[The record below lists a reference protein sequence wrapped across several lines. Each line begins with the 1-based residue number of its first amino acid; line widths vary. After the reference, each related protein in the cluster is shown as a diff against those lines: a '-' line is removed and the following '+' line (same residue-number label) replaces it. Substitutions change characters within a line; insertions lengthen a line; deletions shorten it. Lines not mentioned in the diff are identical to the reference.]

1 MLDVSSHV
9 GNRAAATRMAR
20 PVGSET
26 PGTYPTTEQQLAA
39 VDLRAA
45 NLAQLSFTPNQI
57 VSPVP
62 VGSEIAAGTAK
73 LVAAALG
80 RPVPREVRFPVGD
93 MTYTTLPLTSLT
105 TTAPTR
111 IHMPST
117 REALAADQPGT
128 ALTSATASVLRATAS
143 STPGVVIV
151 DSGAEA
157 QVS

>member
-1 MLDVSSHV
+1 MLEVSSHV
-9 GNRAAATRMAR
+9 GNRPASAQMLRPAGSAT
-20 PVGSET
+20 S
-26 PGTYPTTEQQLAA
+26 GTYPTTEQQLAA

-45 NLAQLSFTPNQI
+45 SLAQLSFTPNQI

-62 VGSEIAAGTAK
+62 VGSETAAGTAK

-80 RPVPREVRFPVGD
+80 RPVPREVRFPVGY

-105 TTAPTR
+105 ATAPTR
-111 IHMPST
+111 VRMPST
-117 REALAADQPGT
+117 RVALAANQPGT

-151 DSGAEA
+151 DSSAEA
-157 QVS
+157 PVS